1 MVRMRADSSGI
12 RLSVLGI
19 AVLALMVTLFGRLWD
34 LQVVASP
41 GLEQSVEG
49 KKQQRVPLPAIRG
62 RIFDS
67 QGRILADNRRSLIVT
82 IDRDQIRDKT
92 KRALLF
98 GRIAGPLGVQP
109 EDLEKRFADV
119 RWSPLLPFPAA
130 DDVSEQTA
138 IWLKERRE
146 DYPGLD
152 VQEGFQRFYRFA
164 PLASHILG
172 YVGAVPA
179 QKAKDYRARGYQL
192 SDTVGIAGIE
202 QAFESELRGSPG
214 YRIVEVNALNRPVR
228 VLEEVP
234 PKPGNDIQLT
244 IDLKVQQYAEQIL
257 DAELR
262 VRRQQTPPDQKD
274 PSGKVIRTP
283 GNFRAPAGSVVL
295 LDVNTGA
302 VTAMAS
308 NPPFDNR
315 WFTTGGVPDARF
327 KQLFGGK
334 FSPLSNRVVQGEY
347 LIGSTMKPFT
357 ASSALHWNLLNP
369 NDKVDDEGK
378 YVIPDC
384 KDQDE
389 ITAGCT
395 RYNAGKAKYGLLNLT
410 EAITVSS
417 DVYFYSLGYRLWTET
432 PVGSD
437 ALQNDLR
444 SFGFGKLSG
453 IDLPDE
459 HAGRVP
465 DRAAKKKLA
474 DAGAINQQAGTNYFS
489 GDNIQLAIG
498 QGLVAVT
505 PLQLADAYAT
515 FANGG
520 IHWRP
525 MIVQAIYAPDAT
537 DKSSGVVD
545 LSKATL
551 VRQIA
556 PQQLNTVDF
565 LPGVRAPIDEG
576 LRGVVSKTVVTKTGP
591 HEGTAEKAFADYT
604 FAKQFPVS
612 GKTGTAQLGDGSKS
626 EEDTSLFGAYGGP
639 AESGPVYASA
649 AILEQAGF
657 GGQSAAPMTKCIFE
671 KLADPSSLAE
681 PLQQPALDKTQ
692 TIAARLPV
700 LDPSESLCLNF
711 QDQTKD

>member
-1 MVRMRADSSGI
+1 MVKMRADSSGI

-19 AVLALMVTLFGRLWD
+19 TVLALMVTLFGRLWY

-49 KKQQRVPLPAIRG
+49 KKLQRVPLPAIRG
-62 RIFDS
+62 RIYDS
-67 QGRILADNRRSLIVT
+67 QGRILADNRRSLTVT
-82 IDRDQIRDKT
+82 IDRDQIRDTK

-98 GRIAGPLGVQP
+98 ERLAGPLGVLP
-109 EDLEKRFADV
+109 ADLEARFAEV

-164 PLASHILG
+164 PLASHIIG

-179 QKAKDYRARGYQL
+179 KQAKSYRDRGYQL

-228 VLEEVP
+228 VVEEVP

-262 VRRQQTPPDQKD
+262 TRRQQSPPDQKD
-274 PSGKVIRTP
+274 PAGRVIRTP
-283 GNFRAPAGSVVL
+283 GSFRAPAGSVVM

-302 VTAMAS
+302 IAAMAS

-334 FSPLSNRVVQGEY
+334 YSPLINRVVQGEY

-357 ASSALHWNLLNP
+357 AASALHWNLLDP
-369 NDKVDDEGK
+369 NAKFDDQGK
-378 YVIPDC
+378 YVIPEC

-389 ITAGCT
+389 VAGCI

-410 EAITVSS
+410 EALTVSS
-417 DVYFYSLGYRLWTET
+417 DVYFYGLGYRLWTET

-444 SFGFGKLSG
+444 AFGFGKLSG
-453 IDLPDE
+453 IDLPEE
-459 HAGRVP
+459 HSGRVP

-489 GDNIQLAIG
+489 GDNMQLAIG

-525 MIVQAIYAPDAT
+525 MIVQAIYAPDAP

-545 LSKATL
+545 LSKATV

-565 LPGVRAPIDEG
+565 LPSVREPIAAG
-576 LRGVVSKTVVTKTGP
+576 LEGVVSKTVVTKTGP

-604 FAKQFPVS
+604 FAKEFPVS

-626 EEDTSLFGAYGGP
+626 EEDTSLFGAFGGP
-639 AESGPVYASA
+639 KDGPPVYASA
-649 AILEQAGF
+649 AVLEQAGF
-657 GGQSAAPMTKCIFE
+657 GGQSAAPMTKCLFE

-681 PLQQPALDKTQ
+681 PLQQPSLDKTQ
-692 TIAARLPV
+692 TVAARLPA
-700 LDPSESLCLNF
+700 LDPADSLCLVF